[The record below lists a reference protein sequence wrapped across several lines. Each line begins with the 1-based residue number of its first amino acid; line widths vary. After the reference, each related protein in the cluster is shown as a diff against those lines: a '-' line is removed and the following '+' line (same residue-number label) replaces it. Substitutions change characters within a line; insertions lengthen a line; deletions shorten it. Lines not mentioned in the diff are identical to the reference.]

1 MPCYNTPVALLHAA
15 IDSVLGQSY
24 PNWELCLAD
33 DGSTDETTVESL
45 AEYERLD
52 ERIRL
57 HRLQENQGIAAA
69 SNAALALTSGSFV
82 IPMDHD
88 DLLPRYALAALVE
101 YLNINPAARLVYSD
115 ADRIDSKGHHSRP
128 FFKVDWNYDLF
139 LAQNYL
145 NHLTAIETVLLR
157 SIGGWREGYEGSQD
171 YDLYLRVIEQIDGSE
186 ILHIPHVLYHWREIE
201 TSFSQTRLGAAVQA
215 ARRAIRDH
223 LARTGRQATVSAPP
237 GALIYNYIRW
247 SLPEPRPRAAL
258 VPLGER
264 STAVNTLVGNGSS
277 TLGMELEVLLTDPAN
292 TGYGYLPALAEGLA
306 RTEADVILL
315 LNGNA
320 AELPEDTLQ
329 EIVAC
334 SLRPEAGCVGL
345 KCLDSEGRVISQ
357 PEQLSSDSS
366 ANSLYG
372 SPWAG
377 ATARCRGYF
386 AHLLLQQCTD
396 ILPPDAVAFRR
407 THLEAYGRLDSR
419 YTSLHLAVADLCLE
433 TAAHG
438 FPSIWL
444 GAIMLQFNDN
454 SAIREACPTEELRR
468 FRERWRNQAPLPRFA
483 DLNIDWIVASR
494 A

>member
-1 MPCYNTPVALLHAA
+1 
-15 IDSVLGQSY
+15 
-24 PNWELCLAD
+24 
-33 DGSTDETTVESL
+33 
-45 AEYERLD
+45 
-52 ERIRL
+52 
-57 HRLQENQGIAAA
+57 
-69 SNAALALTSGSFV
+69 
-82 IPMDHD
+82 
-88 DLLPRYALAALVE
+88 
-101 YLNINPAARLVYSD
+101 
-115 ADRIDSKGHHSRP
+115 
-128 FFKVDWNYDLF
+128 
-139 LAQNYL
+139 
-145 NHLTAIETVLLR
+145 
-157 SIGGWREGYEGSQD
+157 
-171 YDLYLRVIEQIDGSE
+171 
-186 ILHIPHVLYHWREIE
+186 
-201 TSFSQTRLGAAVQA
+201 
-215 ARRAIRDH
+215 
-223 LARTGRQATVSAPP
+223 
-237 GALIYNYIRW
+237 
-247 SLPEPRPRAAL
+247 
-258 VPLGER
+258 
-264 STAVNTLVGNGSS
+264 
-277 TLGMELEVLLTDPAN
+277 MELEVLLTDPAN